1 MALSGCSFGVLVVI
15 AVVLA
20 GDVAVAQ
27 RQYTGALTKYDSL
40 ARLPQQPTK
49 VSHPPEGHFD
59 RCQVEQGERI
69 LCGNSGITNQQ
80 CAEINCCHDGRQCYY
95 SKAVT
100 VQCTKDG
107 QFVVVVA
114 RESTLPP
121 VDVSSVSLLETDDPS
136 CSAVDVSSA
145 FAIFQFAMTLC
156 GTTVKQEEDGYVVYE
171 NHMSSSYD
179 VGIGPRGSITRDSHF
194 ELLFQCRYLGTA
206 VEALIME
213 VNSIPPPGSVAAA
226 GALRV
231 ELRLGNGVCLSKGC
245 VEEEAAYSSFYTA
258 TDYPVTKVLRDP
270 VYVEVRILEKADPNI
285 ILNLE
290 HCWATTTPNPQSLP
304 QWDILVNGCPYHDD
318 RYQTTLVPVHGS
330 SGLHYP
336 SHYKRFIF
344 KMFSFVD
351 QNTFSPQKDRVF
363 IHCSIAVCYES
374 STHSC
379 EQPCHRQRRSLAVV
393 KSQSQGSLVSSHE
406 VILTPPRSW
415 KR

>member
-1 MALSGCSFGVLVVI
+1 MALSGCPFGVLVVI

-27 RQYTGALTKYDSL
+27 RQYTGALNKYDSL
-40 ARLPQQPTK
+40 ARLPQPPTK

-95 SKAVT
+95 GKAVT

-121 VDVSSVSLLETDDPS
+121 VDVNSVSLLETNDPS
-136 CSAVDVSSA
+136 CSAVDVSST

-156 GTTVKQEEDGYVVYE
+156 GTTVKEEDGYVVYE

-213 VNSIPPPGSVAAA
+213 VNTIPPPGSVAAA

-245 VEEEAAYSSFYTA
+245 VAEEAAYSSFYTA

-270 VYVEVRILEKADPNI
+270 VYVEVHILEKADPNI

-351 QNTFSPQKDRVF
+351 QDTFSPQKDRVF

-379 EQPCHRQRRSLAVV
+379 EQPCRRQRRSLAVV
-393 KSQSQGSLVSSHE
+393 KSQSPGALVSSHE

>member
-156 GTTVKQEEDGYVVYE
+156 GTTVKEEDGYVVYE